1 MYSSAEMD
9 GWMDGYTVRL
19 TVTQHRCT
27 LYLTK
32 ALTGS
37 FLFVVLICFCT
48 NDNNADKILPIFD
61 CGLKALL
68 IQSLH

>member
-9 GWMDGYTVRL
+9 GWMDGYTVHL
-19 TVTQHRCT
+19 TVTQHQGT

-37 FLFVVLICFCT
+37 FRFIVLICFCT
-48 NDNNADKILPIFD
+48 NDDKILPIFD
-61 CGLKALL
+61 CGLKAML